1 MTKLSLALTAA
12 LAGSAAAFAPQASVN
27 KVAAPRY
34 ELDWPLRDG
43 QRRRTD
49 AFRQVEVGGS
59 RSFPGF
65 FEPAKEGYRES
76 VASVSRRAVARY
88 QRRTVHCWHVLSY
101 LVSS

>member
-65 FEPAKEGYRES
+65 FEPAKEGIENR
-76 VASVSRRAVARY
+76 
-88 QRRTVHCWHVLSY
+88 
-101 LVSS
+101 